1 MTNQVARKK
10 RHKKIRSR
18 VIGSPSKRRLSVF
31 RSLTNIYAQ
40 LIDDQNGVVLAQA
53 SSIKSKDK
61 MTKTQSAQKVGEEL
75 AKKASEKKISEC
87 VFDRAG
93 YKFHGRVKALAEAA
107 RENGLKF

>member
-18 VIGSPSKRRLSVF
+18 VIGTQSKPRLSVF

-40 LIDDQNGVVLAQA
+40 LIDDENGVVLAQA
-53 SSIKSKDK
+53 SSIKSADK

-75 AKKASEKKISEC
+75 AKKAIEKKISTC
-87 VFDRAG
+87 VFDRGG
-93 YKFHGRVKALAEAA
+93 YKFHGRVQALANSA